1 MESAL
6 EVGVSSADESRAS
19 RGAGDVHGA
28 RSARGGLG
36 YHIVNSF
43 LCLRLRPVSD
53 VMIISPVSYRSVVF
67 VCVSPVGVLDRSG
80 SSVIA
85 RSELKYVF

>member
-1 MESAL
+1 VESAR

-43 LCLRLRPVSD
+43 LCICLRPVS
-53 VMIISPVSYRSVVF
+53 VMIISPVSDRSVVF
-67 VCVSPVGVLDRSG
+67 VCVSPVGVLDRFG